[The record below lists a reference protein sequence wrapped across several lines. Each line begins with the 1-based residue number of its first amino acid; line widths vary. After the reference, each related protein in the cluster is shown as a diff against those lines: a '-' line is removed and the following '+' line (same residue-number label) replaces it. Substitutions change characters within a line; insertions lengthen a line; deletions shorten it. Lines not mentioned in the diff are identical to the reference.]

1 MKKLLY
7 VGLIL
12 SFSSFAEVKPDVDNK
27 PKLSRFRAP
36 SSIIEREH
44 LAQRAEKNVELPKLK
59 IEKKLMVNPA
69 SDLPVRVKQL
79 TPGGTSE

>member
-7 VGLIL
+7 VCLML
-12 SFSSFAEVKPDVDNK
+12 SFSSFAEVKPDVDNR

-36 SSIIEREH
+36 ASIIEREH
-44 LAQRAEKNVELPKLK
+44 LAQRAEKNIARPKLK
-59 IEKKLMVNPA
+59 VEKKLVNPPTE
-69 SDLPVRVKQL
+69 LPVRVKQL